1 MSFHPYLG
9 PCVRQRE
16 VFAAV
21 APNEV
26 PIDAVALLLDS
37 KRGAVYKTLVDARM
51 KLRPHLADAD
61 YPIDESTYQR

>member
-1 MSFHPYLG
+1 
-9 PCVRQRE
+9 
-16 VFAAV
+16 
-21 APNEV
+21 V